1 MQEIIPIV
9 VAFDNNYCVPAGVSL
24 YSMLANA
31 KRERERERVKLFYK
45 IHCLVEDLSLENIAK
60 LEETIAPFSA
70 FSSIEFL
77 DISNNNAPKENQE
90 IKKNQAVKSDHY
102 QNIDPIIANKIEELF
117 TKLSDFSQKRF
128 SKMIMCRFFFA
139 SLFPQYDKMI
149 MFDVDTLFVN
159 DMSESF
165 FIPLETH
172 YFGAVREKDLIA
184 MDRNSAKDLYELRQM
199 HAKSIGVADAFP
211 DLEEA
216 QILFDNYFN
225 AGFLALNLKS
235 WREENLENQLVG
247 FFLLKNEKLLFN
259 DQDALCFVCR
269 GRILELPYS
278 YNAHPS
284 FLDTPSF
291 PSIKEARMLHF
302 WGDKPWKLL
311 SVMGAKKW
319 HEVLIQTPFKD
330 AYFNAL
336 FLDRLFE
343 SLQNRDKEIKRRDE
357 RIIEEVQAV
366 QARDKEIHALK
377 KILSFSDRRHSFEF
391 LLPRLSSKLL
401 IEFLLFKVKQKVK
414 RLIKRVF

>member
-9 VAFDNNYCVPAGVSL
+9 VAFDNNYCIPAGVSL
-24 YSMLANA
+24 YSMLVHA
-31 KRERERERVKLFYK
+31 KRERERVKLFYK
-45 IHCLVEDLSLENIAK
+45 IHCLVENLSLENIAK

-77 DISNNNAPKENQE
+77 DISNEELEPRHNYRKLDPLIASE
-90 IKKNQAVKSDHY
+90 IKKLY
-102 QNIDPIIANKIEELF
+102 L
-117 TKLSDFSQKRF
+117 KLNTFSQKRF

-211 DLEEA
+211 NLEEA

-225 AGFLALNLKS
+225 AGFLVLNLKL
-235 WREENLENQLVG
+235 WREENLQNQLIG
-247 FFLLKNEKLLFN
+247 FFLLKNEKLLFS

-311 SVMGAKKW
+311 SVIGAKKW
-319 HEVLIQTPFKD
+319 HEILIQTPFKD
-330 AYFNAL
+330 AYFNAP
-336 FLDRLFE
+336 FLDHLFE
-343 SLQNRDKEIKRRDE
+343 SFQNRDKET
-357 RIIEEVQAV
+357 Q
-366 QARDKEIHALK
+366 EIHALK
-377 KILSFSDRRHSFEF
+377 KALSFSDRRHSFEF

-401 IEFLLFKVKQKVK
+401 IEFLLFKIKQKVK

>member
-9 VAFDNNYCVPAGVSL
+9 VAFDNNYCIPAGVSL

-45 IHCLVEDLSLENIAK
+45 IHCLVEGLSPENIAR

-77 DISNNNAPKENQE
+77 DITDKELEPRHNYYKLDALIAGG
-90 IKKNQAVKSDHY
+90 IKKLY
-102 QNIDPIIANKIEELF
+102 L
-117 TKLSDFSQKRF
+117 KLNSFSQKRF

-159 DMSESF
+159 DISESF

-184 MDRNSAKDLYELRQM
+184 MNRNSAKDLYELRQM
-199 HAKSIGVADAFP
+199 RAKSIGVTDAFP
-211 DLEEA
+211 NLEEA

-235 WREENLENQLVG
+235 WREENLENQLIG
-247 FFLLKNEKLLFN
+247 FFLLENEKLLFS

-284 FLDTPSF
+284 FLDAPSF

-311 SVMGAKKW
+311 SVIGAKKW
-319 HEVLIQTPFKD
+319 HETLVQTPFKD
-330 AYFNAL
+330 AYFNAP
-336 FLDRLFE
+336 FLDHLFE
-343 SLQNRDKEIKRRDE
+343 SLQNKDNEIKRRDE
-357 RIIEEVQAV
+357 
-366 QARDKEIHALK
+366 EIHALHQ
-377 KILSFSDRRHSFEF
+377 ILSFSDKRYSFEF

-401 IEFLLFKVKQKVK
+401 IEFLLFKAKQKAK
-414 RLIKRVF
+414 RLIKKVF

>member
-9 VAFDNNYCVPAGVSL
+9 VAFDNNYCIPAGVSL
-24 YSMLANA
+24 FSMLVHA
-31 KRERERERVKLFYK
+31 KRERERVKLFYK
-45 IHCLVEDLSLENIAK
+45 IHCLVENLSLENIAK

-77 DISNNNAPKENQE
+77 DITDKELEPRHNYRKLDPLRASE
-90 IKKNQAVKSDHY
+90 IKKLY
-102 QNIDPIIANKIEELF
+102 L
-117 TKLSDFSQKRF
+117 KLNAFSQKRF

-184 MDRNSAKDLYELRQM
+184 MNRNSAKDLYELRQM
-199 HAKSIGVADAFP
+199 HAKTIGVANAFP
-211 DLEEA
+211 NLEEA

-225 AGFLALNLKS
+225 AGFLALNLKL
-235 WREENLENQLVG
+235 WREENLENQLIG
-247 FFLLKNEKLLFN
+247 FFILKNEKLLFS

-311 SVMGAKKW
+311 SVIGTKKW
-319 HEVLIQTPFKD
+319 HEILIQTPFKD
-330 AYFNAL
+330 AYFNAP
-336 FLDRLFE
+336 FLDHLFE
-343 SLQNRDKEIKRRDE
+343 SLQNRDKET
-357 RIIEEVQAV
+357 Q
-366 QARDKEIHALK
+366 EIHALN
-377 KILSFSDRRHSFEF
+377 KILSFSDKRHSFEF

-401 IEFLLFKVKQKVK
+401 IEFLLFKAKQKVK

>member
-1 MQEIIPIV
+1 MYPCWCEFVFHASARQT
-9 VAFDNNYCVPAGVSL
+9 
-24 YSMLANA
+24 
-31 KRERERERVKLFYK
+31 RERVKLFYQ
-45 IHCLVEDLSLENIAK
+45 IHCLVEDLSPENIAK

-77 DISNNNAPKENQE
+77 DISNEELEPRHNYRKLDALIANE
-90 IKKNQAVKSDHY
+90 IKKLY
-102 QNIDPIIANKIEELF
+102 L
-117 TKLSDFSQKRF
+117 KLNAFSQKRF

-184 MDRNSAKDLYELRQM
+184 MDRNSANDLYELRQM
-199 HAKSIGVADAFP
+199 RAKTIGVADAFP
-211 DLEEA
+211 NLEEA

-225 AGFLALNLKS
+225 AGFLALNLKL
-235 WREENLENQLVG
+235 WREENLQNQLIG

-259 DQDALCFVCR
+259 EQDALCFVCR

-311 SVMGAKKW
+311 SVIGAKKW
-319 HEVLIQTPFKD
+319 HEALIQTPFKD
-330 AYFNAL
+330 AYFNAP
-336 FLDRLFE
+336 FLDHLFE
-343 SLQNRDKEIKRRDE
+343 SFQNKDKDKET
-357 RIIEEVQAV
+357 Q
-366 QARDKEIHALK
+366 EIHALN
-377 KILSFSDRRHSFEF
+377 KILSFSNKRHSFEF

-401 IEFLLFKVKQKVK
+401 IEFLLFKAKQKAK

>member
-1 MQEIIPIV
+1 MYPYWCEFVFHASARQT
-9 VAFDNNYCVPAGVSL
+9 
-24 YSMLANA
+24 
-31 KRERERERVKLFYK
+31 RERERVKLFYQ
-45 IHCLVEDLSLENIAK
+45 IHCLVEGLSLENIAK

-77 DISNNNAPKENQE
+77 DITDKELEPRHNYRKLDPLIASE
-90 IKKNQAVKSDHY
+90 IKKLY
-102 QNIDPIIANKIEELF
+102 L
-117 TKLSDFSQKRF
+117 KLNAFSQKRF

-199 HAKSIGVADAFP
+199 RAKSIGVADAFP
-211 DLEEA
+211 NLEEA

-235 WREENLENQLVG
+235 WREENLENQLIG

-302 WGDKPWKLL
+302 WGDKPWKLF
-311 SVMGAKKW
+311 SVIGAKKW
-319 HEVLIQTPFKD
+319 HEALIQTPFKD
-330 AYFNAL
+330 AYFNAS
-336 FLDRLFE
+336 FLDHLFE
-343 SLQNRDKEIKRRDE
+343 SLQNRDKET
-357 RIIEEVQAV
+357 Q
-366 QARDKEIHALK
+366 EIHALN

-401 IEFLLFKVKQKVK
+401 VEFLLFKIKQKVK

>member
-9 VAFDNNYCVPAGVSL
+9 VTFDNHYCIPAGVSL
-24 YSMLANA
+24 FSMLANA

-45 IHCLVEDLSLENIAK
+45 IHCLVEGLSLENIAK

-77 DISNNNAPKENQE
+77 DITDKELEPRHNYRKLDPLIASE
-90 IKKNQAVKSDHY
+90 IKKLY
-102 QNIDPIIANKIEELF
+102 L
-117 TKLSDFSQKRF
+117 KLNAFSQKRF

-184 MDRNSAKDLYELRQM
+184 MDKNSAKDLYELRQM
-199 HAKSIGVADAFP
+199 HAKTIGVADAFP

-235 WREENLENQLVG
+235 WRKENLENQLIG

-311 SVMGAKKW
+311 SVIGAKKW
-319 HEVLIQTPFKD
+319 HEALIQTPFKD
-330 AYFNAL
+330 AYFNAS
-336 FLDRLFE
+336 FLDHLFE
-343 SLQNRDKEIKRRDE
+343 SLQNRDKEIQNK
-357 RIIEEVQAV
+357 
-366 QARDKEIHALK
+366 DKEIHALN
-377 KILSFSDRRHSFEF
+377 KILSFSDKRHSFEF
-391 LLPRLSSKLL
+391 LLPKLSSKLL
-401 IEFLLFKVKQKVK
+401 IEFLLFKAKQKVK

>member
-9 VAFDNNYCVPAGVSL
+9 VAFDNNYCIPAGVSL
-24 YSMLANA
+24 FSMLANA

-45 IHCLVEDLSLENIAK
+45 IHCLVEGLSLENIAK
-60 LEETIAPFSA
+60 IEETIAPFSA

-77 DISNNNAPKENQE
+77 DISNEELEPRHNYRKLDALIASE
-90 IKKNQAVKSDHY
+90 IKKLY
-102 QNIDPIIANKIEELF
+102 L
-117 TKLSDFSQKRF
+117 KLNAFSQKRF

-184 MDRNSAKDLYELRQM
+184 INRNSAKDLYELRQM
-199 HAKSIGVADAFP
+199 HAKTIGVANAFP
-211 DLEEA
+211 NLEEA

-225 AGFLALNLKS
+225 AGFLALNLKL
-235 WREENLENQLVG
+235 WREENLENQLIA
-247 FFLLKNEKLLFN
+247 FFILKNEKLLFN

-311 SVMGAKKW
+311 SVIGAKKW
-319 HEVLIQTPFKD
+319 HEALIQTPFKD
-330 AYFNAL
+330 AYFNAP
-336 FLDRLFE
+336 FLDHLFE
-343 SLQNRDKEIKRRDE
+343 SLQNKDKET
-357 RIIEEVQAV
+357 Q
-366 QARDKEIHALK
+366 EIHALN
-377 KILSFSDRRHSFEF
+377 KILSFSDKRHSFEF

-401 IEFLLFKVKQKVK
+401 IEFLLFKAKQKAK

>member
-1 MQEIIPIV
+1 M
-9 VAFDNNYCVPAGVSL
+9 
-24 YSMLANA
+24 
-31 KRERERERVKLFYK
+31 
-45 IHCLVEDLSLENIAK
+45 EDLSAENIAK

-159 DMSESF
+159 DISESF

-184 MDRNSAKDLYELRQM
+184 INRNSAKDLYELRQM
-199 HAKSIGVADAFP
+199 HAKTIGVADAFP
-211 DLEEA
+211 NLEEV

-225 AGFLALNLKS
+225 AGFLALNLKL
-235 WREENLENQLVG
+235 WREENLENQLIG
-247 FFLLKNEKLLFN
+247 FFLLKNEKLLFS

-291 PSIKEARMLHF
+291 PSIKEVRMLHF

-311 SVMGAKKW
+311 SVIGAKKW
-319 HEVLIQTPFKD
+319 HEILIQTPFKD
-330 AYFNAL
+330 AYFNAP
-336 FLDRLFE
+336 FLDHLFE
-343 SLQNRDKEIKRRDE
+343 SFQNKDNEIKRRDE

-366 QARDKEIHALK
+366 QARDKEIQNRDKEIHALN
-377 KILSFSDRRHSFEF
+377 KILSFSDKRHSFEF

-401 IEFLLFKVKQKVK
+401 IEFLLFKAKQKAK
-414 RLIKRVF
+414 RLIERVF

>member
-9 VAFDNNYCVPAGVSL
+9 VAFDNNYCIPAGVSL

-31 KRERERERVKLFYK
+31 KRERERVKLFYQ

-77 DISNNNAPKENQE
+77 DITDKELEPRHNYRKLDPLRASE
-90 IKKNQAVKSDHY
+90 IKKLY
-102 QNIDPIIANKIEELF
+102 L
-117 TKLSDFSQKRF
+117 KLNAFSQKRF
-128 SKMIMCRFFFA
+128 SKMIMCRFFLA

-211 DLEEA
+211 NLEEV

-225 AGFLALNLKS
+225 AGFLALNLKL
-235 WREENLENQLVG
+235 WREENLENQLIG

-284 FLDTPSF
+284 FLDTPLF
-291 PSIKEARMLHF
+291 PSLKEARMLHF
-302 WGDKPWKLL
+302 WGDKPWKLF
-311 SVMGAKKW
+311 SVIGAKKW
-319 HEVLIQTPFKD
+319 HEVLIETPFKG
-330 AYFNAL
+330 AYFNAP
-336 FLDRLFE
+336 FLDHLFE
-343 SLQNRDKEIKRRDE
+343 SFQNRDKEI
-357 RIIEEVQAV
+357 QN
-366 QARDKEIHALK
+366 RDKEIHALN

-401 IEFLLFKVKQKVK
+401 IEFLLFKAKQKVK

>member
-1 MQEIIPIV
+1 MYPCWCEFV
-9 VAFDNNYCVPAGVSL
+9 FHAS
-24 YSMLANA
+24 
-31 KRERERERVKLFYK
+31 KRQTRERERVKLFYQ
-45 IHCLVEDLSLENIAK
+45 IHCLVEGLSLKNIAK

-77 DISNNNAPKENQE
+77 DITDKELEPRHNYYKLDALIASE
-90 IKKNQAVKSDHY
+90 IKKLY
-102 QNIDPIIANKIEELF
+102 L
-117 TKLSDFSQKRF
+117 KLNAFSQKRF

-184 MDRNSAKDLYELRQM
+184 MERNSAKDLYELRQM
-199 HAKSIGVADAFP
+199 HAKTIGVADAFP
-211 DLEEA
+211 NLEEA

-225 AGFLALNLKS
+225 AGFLALNLKL
-235 WREENLENQLVG
+235 WREENLENQLIG
-247 FFLLKNEKLLFN
+247 FFLLKNEKLLFS

-302 WGDKPWKLL
+302 WGDKPWKLF
-311 SVMGAKKW
+311 SVIGAKKW
-319 HEVLIQTPFKD
+319 HEALIETPFKD
-330 AYFNAL
+330 AYFNAP

-343 SLQNRDKEIKRRDE
+343 SLQNRDKEI
-357 RIIEEVQAV
+357 QN
-366 QARDKEIHALK
+366 RDKEIHALNQ
-377 KILSFSDRRHSFEF
+377 ILSFSDKRHSFEF

-401 IEFLLFKVKQKVK
+401 IEFLLFKAKQKVK

>member
-9 VAFDNNYCVPAGVSL
+9 VTFDNYYCIPAGVSL
-24 YSMLANA
+24 FSMLANA

-45 IHCLVEDLSLENIAK
+45 IHCLVEGLSLENIAK

-77 DISNNNAPKENQE
+77 DISNERLEPRHNYRKLDPLIASE
-90 IKKNQAVKSDHY
+90 IKKLY
-102 QNIDPIIANKIEELF
+102 L
-117 TKLSDFSQKRF
+117 KLNAFSQKRF

-159 DMSESF
+159 DISESF
-165 FIPLETH
+165 FIPLGTH

-211 DLEEA
+211 NLEEA

-235 WREENLENQLVG
+235 WREENLENQLIG

-311 SVMGAKKW
+311 SVIGAKKW
-319 HEVLIQTPFKD
+319 HEALIQTPFKD
-330 AYFNAL
+330 AYLNAS
-336 FLDRLFE
+336 FLNHLFE
-343 SLQNRDKEIKRRDE
+343 SLQNMDNEIKR
-357 RIIEEVQAV
+357 AL
-366 QARDKEIHALK
+366 QARDKEIHALN
-377 KILSFSDRRHSFEF
+377 KILSFSDKRHSFEF

-401 IEFLLFKVKQKVK
+401 IEFLLFKAKQKVK
-414 RLIKRVF
+414 RLIRRVF

>member
-1 MQEIIPIV
+1 MYPCWCEFVFHASARQT
-9 VAFDNNYCVPAGVSL
+9 
-24 YSMLANA
+24 
-31 KRERERERVKLFYK
+31 RERERVKLFYK
-45 IHCLVEDLSLENIAK
+45 IHCLVENLSLENVAK

-77 DISNNNAPKENQE
+77 DITDKELEPRHNYYKLDVLIASE
-90 IKKNQAVKSDHY
+90 IKKLY
-102 QNIDPIIANKIEELF
+102 L
-117 TKLSDFSQKRF
+117 KLNAFSQKRF

-184 MDRNSAKDLYELRQM
+184 MNRNSAKDLYELRQM
-199 HAKSIGVADAFP
+199 HAKTIGVANAFP
-211 DLEEA
+211 NLEEA

-235 WREENLENQLVG
+235 WREENLENQLIA
-247 FFLLKNEKLLFN
+247 FFILKNEKLLFS

-311 SVMGAKKW
+311 SVIGAKKW
-319 HEVLIQTPFKD
+319 HEALIETPFKD
-330 AYFNAL
+330 AYFNAP
-336 FLDRLFE
+336 FLDHLFE
-343 SLQNRDKEIKRRDE
+343 SFQNRDKET
-357 RIIEEVQAV
+357 Q
-366 QARDKEIHALK
+366 EIHALN
-377 KILSFSDRRHSFEF
+377 KILSFSDKRHSFEF

-401 IEFLLFKVKQKVK
+401 IEFLLFKIKQKVK
-414 RLIKRVF
+414 RLVKKVF

>member
-1 MQEIIPIV
+1 MYPCWRELIFHASKRQT
-9 VAFDNNYCVPAGVSL
+9 
-24 YSMLANA
+24 
-31 KRERERERVKLFYK
+31 RERERERVKLFYQ
-45 IHCLVEDLSLENIAK
+45 IHCLVEGLSLENIAK

-77 DISNNNAPKENQE
+77 DITDKELEPRHNYRKLDALIASE
-90 IKKNQAVKSDHY
+90 IKKLY
-102 QNIDPIIANKIEELF
+102 L
-117 TKLSDFSQKRF
+117 KLNAFSQKRF

-149 MFDVDTLFVN
+149 MFDVDTLFVG
-159 DMSESF
+159 DISESF

-184 MDRNSAKDLYELRQM
+184 INRNSAKDLYELRQM
-199 HAKSIGVADAFP
+199 RAKSIGVADAFP
-211 DLEEA
+211 NLEEA

-235 WREENLENQLVG
+235 WRKENLENQLIT

-269 GRILELPYS
+269 GRILELPYP

-311 SVMGAKKW
+311 SVIGAKKW
-319 HEVLIQTPFKD
+319 HEALIQTPFKD
-330 AYFNAL
+330 AYFNAP
-336 FLDRLFE
+336 FLDHLFE
-343 SLQNRDKEIKRRDE
+343 SLQNKDNEIKRRDE
-357 RIIEEVQAV
+357 RIIEEVQAL
-366 QARDKEIHALK
+366 QARDKEIHALN
-377 KILSFSDRRHSFEF
+377 KILSFSDKRHSFES
-391 LLPRLSSKLL
+391 LLSRLSSKLL
-401 IEFLLFKVKQKVK
+401 IEFLLFKAKQKVK

>member
-1 MQEIIPIV
+1 M
-9 VAFDNNYCVPAGVSL
+9 
-24 YSMLANA
+24 
-31 KRERERERVKLFYK
+31 
-45 IHCLVEDLSLENIAK
+45 VEDLSLENIAK

-77 DISNNNAPKENQE
+77 DISNEELEPRHNYRKLDPLIASE
-90 IKKNQAVKSDHY
+90 IKKLY
-102 QNIDPIIANKIEELF
+102 L
-117 TKLSDFSQKRF
+117 KLNAFSQKRF

-149 MFDVDTLFVN
+149 AFDVDTLFVN
-159 DMSESF
+159 DISESF
-165 FIPLETH
+165 FIPLESH

-211 DLEEA
+211 DLKEA

-225 AGFLALNLKS
+225 AGFLALNLKL
-235 WREENLENQLVG
+235 WREENLENQLIA
-247 FFLLKNEKLLFN
+247 FFILKNEKLLFN

-311 SVMGAKKW
+311 SVIGAKKW

-330 AYFNAL
+330 AYFNAP
-336 FLDRLFE
+336 FLDHLFE
-343 SLQNRDKEIKRRDE
+343 SFQNKDNEIKRRDE
-357 RIIEEVQAV
+357 KIIEEVQAV
-366 QARDKEIHALK
+366 QARDKEIHALN
-377 KILSFSDRRHSFEF
+377 KILSFSDKRHSFEF

-401 IEFLLFKVKQKVK
+401 IEFLLFKIKQKVK
-414 RLIKRVF
+414 RLIKKILKVFFKI

>member
-1 MQEIIPIV
+1 M
-9 VAFDNNYCVPAGVSL
+9 
-24 YSMLANA
+24 
-31 KRERERERVKLFYK
+31 
-45 IHCLVEDLSLENIAK
+45 EDLSLENIAK

-77 DISNNNAPKENQE
+77 DVSNEELEPRHNYYKLDALIASE
-90 IKKNQAVKSDHY
+90 IKKLY
-102 QNIDPIIANKIEELF
+102 L
-117 TKLSDFSQKRF
+117 KLNAFSQKRF

-211 DLEEA
+211 NLEEA

-235 WREENLENQLVG
+235 WREENLENQLIG
-247 FFLLKNEKLLFN
+247 FFLLKNEKLLFS

-284 FLDTPSF
+284 FLDTPLF
-291 PSIKEARMLHF
+291 PSLKEARMLHF

-311 SVMGAKKW
+311 SVIGAKKW
-319 HEVLIQTPFKD
+319 HEALIQTPFKD
-330 AYFNAL
+330 AYFNAP
-336 FLDRLFE
+336 FLDHLFE
-343 SLQNRDKEIKRRDE
+343 SLQNRD
-357 RIIEEVQAV
+357 
-366 QARDKEIHALK
+366 ALN
-377 KILSFSDRRHSFEF
+377 KILSFSDKRHSFEF

-401 IEFLLFKVKQKVK
+401 IEFLLFKAKQKVK

>member
-1 MQEIIPIV
+1 MHPCWRELIFH
-9 VAFDNNYCVPAGVSL
+9 AS
-24 YSMLANA
+24 
-31 KRERERERVKLFYK
+31 KRQTRERERVKLFYQ
-45 IHCLVEDLSLENIAK
+45 IHCLVECLSLENIAK

-77 DISNNNAPKENQE
+77 DISNEGLEPRHNYRKLDPLIASE
-90 IKKNQAVKSDHY
+90 IKKLY
-102 QNIDPIIANKIEELF
+102 L
-117 TKLSDFSQKRF
+117 KLNAFSQKRF

-165 FIPLETH
+165 FIPLGTH

-184 MDRNSAKDLYELRQM
+184 MNRNSANDLYELRQM

-211 DLEEA
+211 NLEEA

-235 WREENLENQLVG
+235 WREENLENQLIG
-247 FFLLKNEKLLFN
+247 FFLLKNEKLLFSE
-259 DQDALCFVCR
+259 QDALCFVCR

-291 PSIKEARMLHF
+291 PSIKEACMLHF

-311 SVMGAKKW
+311 SVIGTKKW

-330 AYFNAL
+330 AYFNAP
-336 FLDRLFE
+336 FLDHLFE
-343 SLQNRDKEIKRRDE
+343 SLQNKDNEIKRRDE

-366 QARDKEIHALK
+366 QARDKEIHALN
-377 KILSFSDRRHSFEF
+377 KILSFSDKRHSFEF
-391 LLPRLSSKLL
+391 LLPRLSSKFL
-401 IEFLLFKVKQKVK
+401 IEFLLFKAKQKVK

>member
-9 VAFDNNYCVPAGVSL
+9 VAFDNHYCIPAGVSL
-24 YSMLANA
+24 YSMLAHA
-31 KRERERERVKLFYK
+31 KRERERVKLFYQ

-77 DISNNNAPKENQE
+77 DITDKELEPRHNYYKLDPLIAGE
-90 IKKNQAVKSDHY
+90 IKKLH
-102 QNIDPIIANKIEELF
+102 L
-117 TKLSDFSQKRF
+117 KLNAFSQKRF

-159 DMSESF
+159 DISESF

-199 HAKSIGVADAFP
+199 HAKSIGVANAFP
-211 DLEEA
+211 NLEEA

-225 AGFLALNLKS
+225 AGFLALNLKL
-235 WREENLENQLVG
+235 WRKENLENQLIG
-247 FFLLKNEKLLFN
+247 FFILKNEKLLFN
-259 DQDALCFVCR
+259 DQDALCFVCC
-269 GRILELPYS
+269 GRILELPYP

-311 SVMGAKKW
+311 SVIGAKKW
-319 HEVLIQTPFKD
+319 HEALIQTPFKD
-330 AYFNAL
+330 AYFNAS
-336 FLDRLFE
+336 FLDHLFE
-343 SLQNRDKEIKRRDE
+343 SLQNKDV
-357 RIIEEVQAV
+357 VQT
-366 QARDKEIHALK
+366 RDKEIHAFNK
-377 KILSFSDRRHSFEF
+377 ALSFSDRRHSFEF

-401 IEFLLFKVKQKVK
+401 IEFLLFKAKQKAK

>member
-1 MQEIIPIV
+1 MQKIIPIV
-9 VAFDNNYCVPAGVSL
+9 VAFDNHYCIPAGVSL

-77 DISNNNAPKENQE
+77 DISNEELEPRHNYRKLDALIANE
-90 IKKNQAVKSDHY
+90 IKKLY
-102 QNIDPIIANKIEELF
+102 L
-117 TKLSDFSQKRF
+117 KLNSFSQKRF

-149 MFDVDTLFVN
+149 MFDVDTLFVD

-184 MDRNSAKDLYELRQM
+184 MNRNSAKDLYELRQM

-211 DLEEA
+211 DLKEA

-225 AGFLALNLKS
+225 AGFLVLNLKS
-235 WREENLENQLVG
+235 WREENLENQLIA
-247 FFLLKNEKLLFN
+247 FFLLKNEKLLFS

-284 FLDTPSF
+284 FLDTPLF

-311 SVMGAKKW
+311 SVIGAKKW

-330 AYFNAL
+330 AYFNAP
-336 FLDRLFE
+336 FLDHLFE
-343 SLQNRDKEIKRRDE
+343 SLQNRDKET
-357 RIIEEVQAV
+357 Q
-366 QARDKEIHALK
+366 EIHALN
-377 KILSFSDRRHSFEF
+377 KILSFSDKRYSFEF

-401 IEFLLFKVKQKVK
+401 IEFLLFKAKQKVK

>member
-1 MQEIIPIV
+1 ME
-9 VAFDNNYCVPAGVSL
+9 G
-24 YSMLANA
+24 
-31 KRERERERVKLFYK
+31 
-45 IHCLVEDLSLENIAK
+45 LSLENIAK

-77 DISNNNAPKENQE
+77 DISNEGLEPRHNYRKLDPLIASE
-90 IKKNQAVKSDHY
+90 IKKLY
-102 QNIDPIIANKIEELF
+102 L
-117 TKLSDFSQKRF
+117 KLNAFSQKRF

-149 MFDVDTLFVN
+149 MFDVDTLFVG
-159 DMSESF
+159 DISESF

-172 YFGAVREKDLIA
+172 YFGAAREKDLIA

-199 HAKSIGVADAFP
+199 RAKTIGVADAFP
-211 DLEEA
+211 NLEEA

-235 WREENLENQLVG
+235 WREENLENQLIG
-247 FFLLKNEKLLFN
+247 FFLLKNEKLLFS

-311 SVMGAKKW
+311 SVIGAKKW
-319 HEVLIQTPFKD
+319 HEILIQTPFKD
-330 AYFNAL
+330 AYFNAP
-336 FLDRLFE
+336 FLDHLFE
-343 SLQNRDKEIKRRDE
+343 SFQNKDNEIKRRDE
-357 RIIEEVQAV
+357 RIIEEVQAL
-366 QARDKEIHALK
+366 QARDKEIHALN
-377 KILSFSDRRHSFEF
+377 KILSFSDKRHSFEF

-401 IEFLLFKVKQKVK
+401 IEFLLFKAKQKVK

>member
-1 MQEIIPIV
+1 ME
-9 VAFDNNYCVPAGVSL
+9 N
-24 YSMLANA
+24 
-31 KRERERERVKLFYK
+31 
-45 IHCLVEDLSLENIAK
+45 LSTENVAK

-159 DMSESF
+159 DISESF

-184 MDRNSAKDLYELRQM
+184 INRNSAKDLYELRQM
-199 HAKSIGVADAFP
+199 RAKTIGVADAFP
-211 DLEEA
+211 NLEEA

-225 AGFLALNLKS
+225 AGFLVLNLKS
-235 WREENLENQLVG
+235 WRKENLENQLIG
-247 FFLLKNEKLLFN
+247 FFLLKNEKLLFSE
-259 DQDALCFVCR
+259 QDALCFVCR

-302 WGDKPWKLL
+302 WGDDKPWKLL
-311 SVMGAKKW
+311 SVIGAKKW
-319 HEVLIQTPFKD
+319 HEALIQTPFKD
-330 AYFNAL
+330 AYFNAP
-336 FLDRLFE
+336 FLDHLFE
-343 SLQNRDKEIKRRDE
+343 SLQNKDKDKDKET
-357 RIIEEVQAV
+357 Q
-366 QARDKEIHALK
+366 EIHALK
-377 KILSFSDRRHSFEF
+377 KALSFSDKQHSFES

-401 IEFLLFKVKQKVK
+401 IEFLLFKAKQKVK
-414 RLIKRVF
+414 RLIRRVF

>member
-9 VAFDNNYCVPAGVSL
+9 VTFDNYYCIPAGVSL
-24 YSMLANA
+24 FSMLANA

-45 IHCLVEDLSLENIAK
+45 IHCLVEGLSLENIAK

-77 DISNNNAPKENQE
+77 DISNERLEPRHNYRKLDPLIASE
-90 IKKNQAVKSDHY
+90 IKKLY
-102 QNIDPIIANKIEELF
+102 L
-117 TKLSDFSQKRF
+117 KLNAFSQKRF

-159 DMSESF
+159 DISESF
-165 FIPLETH
+165 FIPLGTH

-211 DLEEA
+211 NLEEA

-235 WREENLENQLVG
+235 WREENLENQLIG
-247 FFLLKNEKLLFN
+247 FFLLKNEKLLFS

-311 SVMGAKKW
+311 SVIGAKKW
-319 HEVLIQTPFKD
+319 HEALIQTPFKD
-330 AYFNAL
+330 AYFNAS
-336 FLDRLFE
+336 FLNHLFE
-343 SLQNRDKEIKRRDE
+343 SLQNMDNEIKR
-357 RIIEEVQAV
+357 AL
-366 QARDKEIHALK
+366 QARDKEIHALN
-377 KILSFSDRRHSFEF
+377 KILSFSDKRHSFEF

-401 IEFLLFKVKQKVK
+401 IEFLLFKAKQKVK
-414 RLIKRVF
+414 RLIRRVF

>member
-1 MQEIIPIV
+1 MQEIIPVV
-9 VAFDNNYCVPAGVSL
+9 VAFDNNYCIPAGVSL

-45 IHCLVEDLSLENIAK
+45 IHCLVEDLSLENVAK

-77 DISNNNAPKENQE
+77 DITDKELEPRHNYRKLDPLIASE
-90 IKKNQAVKSDHY
+90 IKKLY
-102 QNIDPIIANKIEELF
+102 L
-117 TKLSDFSQKRF
+117 KLNSFSQKRF

-165 FIPLETH
+165 FIPLGTH

-199 HAKSIGVADAFP
+199 RAKTIGVADAFP
-211 DLEEA
+211 NLEEA

-235 WREENLENQLVG
+235 WREENLENQLIG
-247 FFLLKNEKLLFN
+247 FFLLKNEKLLFS
-259 DQDALCFVCR
+259 DQDTLCFVCR

-291 PSIKEARMLHF
+291 PSLKEARMLHF

-311 SVMGAKKW
+311 SVIGAKKW

-330 AYFNAL
+330 AYFNAP
-336 FLDRLFE
+336 FLDHLFE
-343 SLQNRDKEIKRRDE
+343 SLQNKDKET
-357 RIIEEVQAV
+357 Q
-366 QARDKEIHALK
+366 EIHALN

-401 IEFLLFKVKQKVK
+401 IEFLLFKAKQKVK

>member
-9 VAFDNNYCVPAGVSL
+9 VAFDNNYCIPAGVSL
-24 YSMLANA
+24 YSMLVHA
-31 KRERERERVKLFYK
+31 KRERERVKLFYQ
-45 IHCLVEDLSLENIAK
+45 IHCLVEDLSAENVAK

-77 DISNNNAPKENQE
+77 DITLSSEKLEPRHNYYKLDALIANE
-90 IKKNQAVKSDHY
+90 IKKLY
-102 QNIDPIIANKIEELF
+102 L
-117 TKLSDFSQKRF
+117 KLNSFSQKRF

-139 SLFPQYDKMI
+139 SLFPQYDKVI

-159 DMSESF
+159 DISESF

-184 MDRNSAKDLYELRQM
+184 MNRNSAKDLYELRQM
-199 HAKSIGVADAFP
+199 RAKTIGVADAFP
-211 DLEEA
+211 NLEEA

-225 AGFLALNLKS
+225 AGFLALNLKL
-235 WREENLENQLVG
+235 WREENLENQLIA
-247 FFLLKNEKLLFN
+247 FFILKNEKLLFT

-291 PSIKEARMLHF
+291 PSIKEVRMLHF

-311 SVMGAKKW
+311 SVIGAKKW
-319 HEVLIQTPFKD
+319 HEILIQTPFKD
-330 AYFNAL
+330 AYFNAP
-336 FLDRLFE
+336 FLDHLFE
-343 SLQNRDKEIKRRDE
+343 SLQNKDKET
-357 RIIEEVQAV
+357 Q
-366 QARDKEIHALK
+366 EIHALK
-377 KILSFSDRRHSFEF
+377 KALSFSDKRHSFEF
-391 LLPRLSSKLL
+391 LLPRLSSKFLVG
-401 IEFLLFKVKQKVK
+401 FLLFKIKQKVK
-414 RLIKRVF
+414 RLVKRVF

>member
-9 VAFDNNYCVPAGVSL
+9 VAFDNHYCIPAGVSL
-24 YSMLANA
+24 FSMLANA
-31 KRERERERVKLFYK
+31 KRERERVKLFYQ
-45 IHCLVEDLSLENIAK
+45 IHCLVENLSAENIAK

-77 DISNNNAPKENQE
+77 DISNEELEPRHNYRKLDPLIANG
-90 IKKNQAVKSDHY
+90 IKKLY
-102 QNIDPIIANKIEELF
+102 L
-117 TKLSDFSQKRF
+117 KLNAFSQKRF

-184 MDRNSAKDLYELRQM
+184 MNRNSAKDLYELRQM
-199 HAKSIGVADAFP
+199 RAKSIGVANAFP
-211 DLEEA
+211 NLKEA
-216 QILFDNYFN
+216 QILFENYFN
-225 AGFLALNLKS
+225 AGFLALNLKL
-235 WREENLENQLVG
+235 WREENLENQLIG

-291 PSIKEARMLHF
+291 PSIKEACMLHF

-311 SVMGAKKW
+311 SVIGAKKW

-330 AYFNAL
+330 AYFNAP
-336 FLDRLFE
+336 FLDHLFE
-343 SLQNRDKEIKRRDE
+343 SFQNKDKDKET
-357 RIIEEVQAV
+357 Q
-366 QARDKEIHALK
+366 EIHALN
-377 KILSFSDRRHSFEF
+377 KILSFSDKRHSFEF
-391 LLPRLSSKLL
+391 LLPRLSSKFL
-401 IEFLLFKVKQKVK
+401 IEFLLFKIKQKVK

>member
-1 MQEIIPIV
+1 MQEIVPIV
-9 VAFDNNYCVPAGVSL
+9 VAFDNHYCIPAGVSL

-31 KRERERERVKLFYK
+31 KRERERVKLFYQ
-45 IHCLVEDLSLENIAK
+45 IHCLVEGLSAENITK

-77 DISNNNAPKENQE
+77 DITDKELEPRHNYRKLDPLIASE
-90 IKKNQAVKSDHY
+90 IKKLY
-102 QNIDPIIANKIEELF
+102 L
-117 TKLSDFSQKRF
+117 KLNAFSQKRF

-149 MFDVDTLFVN
+149 MFDVDTLFVG
-159 DMSESF
+159 DISESF
-165 FIPLETH
+165 FIPLESH

-184 MDRNSAKDLYELRQM
+184 MNRNSAKDLYELRQM

-211 DLEEA
+211 NLEEA

-235 WREENLENQLVG
+235 WREENLENQLIG
-247 FFLLKNEKLLFN
+247 FFLLKNEKLLFS

-302 WGDKPWKLL
+302 WGDKPWKLF
-311 SVMGAKKW
+311 SVIGAKKW
-319 HEVLIQTPFKD
+319 HEALIQTPFKD
-330 AYFNAL
+330 AYFNAP
-336 FLDRLFE
+336 FLDHLFE
-343 SLQNRDKEIKRRDE
+343 SLQNRDKEIQNKDKE
-357 RIIEEVQAV
+357 IQNKDKEIQNK
-366 QARDKEIHALK
+366 DKEIHALNR
-377 KILSFSDRRHSFEF
+377 ILSFSDKRHSFES

-401 IEFLLFKVKQKVK
+401 IEFLLFKAKQKAK
-414 RLIKRVF
+414 RLIKRV

>member
-9 VAFDNNYCVPAGVSL
+9 VAFDNNYCIPAGVSL
-24 YSMLANA
+24 FSMLAHA
-31 KRERERERVKLFYK
+31 KRERERERVKLFYQ
-45 IHCLVEDLSLENIAK
+45 IHCLVEGLSLENVAK

-77 DISNNNAPKENQE
+77 DISNEELEPRHNYYKLDALIASE
-90 IKKNQAVKSDHY
+90 IKKLY
-102 QNIDPIIANKIEELF
+102 L
-117 TKLSDFSQKRF
+117 KLNAFSQKRF
-128 SKMIMCRFFFA
+128 SKMIMCRFFLA

-149 MFDVDTLFVN
+149 MFDVDTLFVG
-159 DMSESF
+159 DISESF

-184 MDRNSAKDLYELRQM
+184 INRNSAKDLYELRQM
-199 HAKSIGVADAFP
+199 HAKTIGVADAFP
-211 DLEEA
+211 NLEEA

-225 AGFLALNLKS
+225 AGFLVLNLKL
-235 WREENLENQLVG
+235 WRKENLENQLIG
-247 FFLLKNEKLLFN
+247 FFLLKNEKLLFS

-291 PSIKEARMLHF
+291 PSIKEACMLHF

-311 SVMGAKKW
+311 SVIGAKKW
-319 HEVLIQTPFKD
+319 HEALIQTPFKD
-330 AYFNAL
+330 AYFNAP
-336 FLDRLFE
+336 FLDHLFE
-343 SLQNRDKEIKRRDE
+343 SFQNKDNEIKRRDE
-357 RIIEEVQAV
+357 RIIEKVQAV
-366 QARDKEIHALK
+366 QARDKEIHALN
-377 KILSFSDRRHSFEF
+377 KILSFSDKRHSFEF
-391 LLPRLSSKLL
+391 LLPRLSSKFL
-401 IEFLLFKVKQKVK
+401 IEFLLFKIKQKVK

>member
-1 MQEIIPIV
+1 M
-9 VAFDNNYCVPAGVSL
+9 
-24 YSMLANA
+24 
-31 KRERERERVKLFYK
+31 
-45 IHCLVEDLSLENIAK
+45 VENLSAENVAK

-77 DISNNNAPKENQE
+77 DISNEELEPRHNYRKLDPLIAGE
-90 IKKNQAVKSDHY
+90 IKKLY
-102 QNIDPIIANKIEELF
+102 L
-117 TKLSDFSQKRF
+117 KLNAFSQKRF

-139 SLFPQYDKMI
+139 SLFPQYDKII

-165 FIPLETH
+165 FIPLGTH

-184 MDRNSAKDLYELRQM
+184 MNRNSAKDLYELRQM
-199 HAKSIGVADAFP
+199 RAKSIGVTDAFP
-211 DLEEA
+211 NLEEA

-225 AGFLALNLKS
+225 AGFLVLNLKS
-235 WREENLENQLVG
+235 WREENLENQLIG

-311 SVMGAKKW
+311 SVIGAKKW
-319 HEVLIQTPFKD
+319 HEALIQTPFKD
-330 AYFNAL
+330 AYFNAS
-336 FLDRLFE
+336 FLDHLFE
-343 SLQNRDKEIKRRDE
+343 SLQNMDKEIKRRDE
-357 RIIEEVQAV
+357 RIIEEVQAL
-366 QARDKEIHALK
+366 QARDKEIHALN
-377 KILSFSDRRHSFEF
+377 KILSFSDKRHSFEL

-401 IEFLLFKVKQKVK
+401 IEFLLFKAKQKVK
-414 RLIKRVF
+414 RLIKMVF

>member
-1 MQEIIPIV
+1 MQEVIPIV
-9 VAFDNNYCVPAGVSL
+9 VTFDNNYCILAGVSL
-24 YSMLANA
+24 FSMLAHA

-77 DISNNNAPKENQE
+77 DISNEELEPRHNYYKLDALIANE
-90 IKKNQAVKSDHY
+90 IKKLY
-102 QNIDPIIANKIEELF
+102 L
-117 TKLSDFSQKRF
+117 KLNAFSQKRF
-128 SKMIMCRFFFA
+128 SKMIMCRLLLA
-139 SLFPQYDKMI
+139 SIFPQYEKMI

-184 MDRNSAKDLYELRQM
+184 INRNSAKDLYELRQM
-199 HAKSIGVADAFP
+199 RAKTIGVADAFP
-211 DLEEA
+211 NLEEA

-225 AGFLALNLKS
+225 EGFLALNLKL
-235 WREENLENQLVG
+235 WREENLENQLIG
-247 FFLLKNEKLLFN
+247 FFLLKNEKLLFS

-311 SVMGAKKW
+311 NVIGAKKW

-330 AYFNAL
+330 AYFNAS
-336 FLDRLFE
+336 FLDHLFE
-343 SLQNRDKEIKRRDE
+343 SLQNRDNEIKRRDE

-366 QARDKEIHALK
+366 QARDKEIQNRDKEIHALN

-401 IEFLLFKVKQKVK
+401 IEFLLFKAKQKVK

>member
-1 MQEIIPIV
+1 M
-9 VAFDNNYCVPAGVSL
+9 
-24 YSMLANA
+24 
-31 KRERERERVKLFYK
+31 
-45 IHCLVEDLSLENIAK
+45 EDLSTENIAK

-77 DISNNNAPKENQE
+77 DISNEELEPRHNYHKLDALIASE
-90 IKKNQAVKSDHY
+90 IKKLY
-102 QNIDPIIANKIEELF
+102 L
-117 TKLSDFSQKRF
+117 KLNAFSQKRF

-149 MFDVDTLFVN
+149 MFDVDTLFVD

-184 MDRNSAKDLYELRQM
+184 INRNSAKDLYELRQM

-211 DLEEA
+211 DLKEA
-216 QILFDNYFN
+216 QTLFDNYFN

-235 WREENLENQLVG
+235 WRKENLENQLIA
-247 FFLLKNEKLLFN
+247 FFILKNEKLLFPE
-259 DQDALCFVCR
+259 QDALCFVCR

-311 SVMGAKKW
+311 SVIGAKKW
-319 HEVLIQTPFKD
+319 HEILIQTPFKD
-330 AYFNAL
+330 AYFNAP
-336 FLDRLFE
+336 FLDHLFE
-343 SLQNRDKEIKRRDE
+343 IVEKVR
-357 RIIEEVQAV
+357 AV
-366 QARDKEIHALK
+366 QARDKEIHALN
-377 KILSFSDRRHSFEF
+377 KILSFSDKRHSFEF

-401 IEFLLFKVKQKVK
+401 IEFLLFKAKQKVK

>member
-1 MQEIIPIV
+1 M
-9 VAFDNNYCVPAGVSL
+9 VAFDNNYCIPAGVSL
-24 YSMLANA
+24 YSMLAHA
-31 KRERERERVKLFYK
+31 KRERVKLFYQ

-77 DISNNNAPKENQE
+77 DITDKELEARHNYRKLDPLIASE
-90 IKKNQAVKSDHY
+90 IKKLY
-102 QNIDPIIANKIEELF
+102 L
-117 TKLSDFSQKRF
+117 KLNSFSQKRF

-149 MFDVDTLFVN
+149 MFDVDTLFV
-159 DMSESF
+159 DDISESF

-199 HAKSIGVADAFP
+199 HAKTIGVADAFP
-211 DLEEA
+211 NLEEA

-225 AGFLALNLKS
+225 AGFLALNLKL
-235 WREENLENQLVG
+235 WREENLENQLIA
-247 FFLLKNEKLLFN
+247 FFILKNEKLLFN
-259 DQDALCFVCR
+259 DQDTLCFVCR

-311 SVMGAKKW
+311 SVIGAKKW
-319 HEVLIQTPFKD
+319 HEILIQTPFKD
-330 AYFNAL
+330 AYFNAP
-336 FLDRLFE
+336 FLDHLFE
-343 SLQNRDKEIKRRDE
+343 SLQNKDKET
-357 RIIEEVQAV
+357 Q
-366 QARDKEIHALK
+366 EIHALK
-377 KILSFSDRRHSFEF
+377 KALSFSDKRYSFEF

-401 IEFLLFKVKQKVK
+401 VGFLLFKIKQKVK
-414 RLIKRVF
+414 RLVKKILKVFFKI

>member
-9 VAFDNNYCVPAGVSL
+9 VAFDNHYCIPAGVSL
-24 YSMLANA
+24 FSMLANA

-45 IHCLVEDLSLENIAK
+45 IHCLVENLSTENIAK

-77 DISNNNAPKENQE
+77 DISNEELEPRHNYRKLDPLIASE
-90 IKKNQAVKSDHY
+90 IKKLY
-102 QNIDPIIANKIEELF
+102 L
-117 TKLSDFSQKRF
+117 KLNAFSQKRF

-159 DMSESF
+159 DISESF

-211 DLEEA
+211 DLKEA

-235 WREENLENQLVG
+235 WRKENLENQLIG
-247 FFLLKNEKLLFN
+247 FFLLKNEKLLFS

-311 SVMGAKKW
+311 SVIGAKKW
-319 HEVLIQTPFKD
+319 HEALIQTPFKD
-330 AYFNAL
+330 AYFNAP
-336 FLDRLFE
+336 FLDHLFE
-343 SLQNRDKEIKRRDE
+343 SFQNKDKET
-357 RIIEEVQAV
+357 Q
-366 QARDKEIHALK
+366 EIHALN
-377 KILSFSDRRHSFEF
+377 KILSFSDKRHSFEF

-401 IEFLLFKVKQKVK
+401 IEFLLFKAKQKAK
-414 RLIKRVF
+414 RLIKRV